1 MRKMKQDVQIVCT
14 HLTQTEAKNQMLTE
28 FTIERLFSLFIYDMW
43 NYNGATEIN
52 LTKQEI
58 EQIAT
63 WTKTS

>member
-1 MRKMKQDVQIVCT
+1 MYSFDTNRSKKYP
-14 HLTQTEAKNQMLTE
+14 MLTE
-28 FTIERLFSLFIYDMW
+28 FTIERFFSFFLFNYDMW

>member
-1 MRKMKQDVQIVCT
+1 MYSFDTNRSKKSDAHRVYNWKT
-14 HLTQTEAKNQMLTE
+14 
-28 FTIERLFSLFIYDMW
+28 FFSLFIYDMW